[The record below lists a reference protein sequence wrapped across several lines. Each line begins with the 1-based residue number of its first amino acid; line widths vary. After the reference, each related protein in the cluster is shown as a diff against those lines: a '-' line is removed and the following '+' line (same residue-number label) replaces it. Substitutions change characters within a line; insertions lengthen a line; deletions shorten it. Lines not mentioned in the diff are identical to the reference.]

1 MDTTNMTKTQLKVC
15 SKHFNKDDFIL
26 PGKQVLTFIV
36 VIKCLY
42 IMFICIL
49 DYKLKNTSL
58 KKTAVP
64 SQNFPTA
71 SIKLQSPKKRKSPK
85 KIERS
90 LVMTSNIINNINNIP
105 ENIGKIAI

>member
-1 MDTTNMTKTQLKVC
+1 MTKTQLKVC

-26 PGKQVLTFIV
+26 P
-36 VIKCLY
+36 
-42 IMFICIL
+42 

-64 SQNFPTA
+64 SQNFQTA

-90 LVMTSNIINNINNIP
+90 LVLT
-105 ENIGKIAI
+105 KY